1 MKAINRLDSN
11 NLWFITYLN
20 NNNEERIMHIKA
32 KSSKD
37 AERKAIKALKEMDMD
52 KNPILSISCL

>member
-1 MKAINRLDSN
+1 
-11 NLWFITYLN
+11 
-20 NNNEERIMHIKA
+20 MHIKA